1 MKVLYPL
8 CLFLLLCPC
17 LATAQIAL
25 DQDVDLEDIETS
37 YIYPVVMGT
46 GVYKI
51 DGRQLAM
58 LTIPISI
65 TQHREN
71 EDDNDYGLKW
81 YAPVTIGY
89 DQISDTNWLDQLLT
103 EELVTLS
110 IVPGAQLTIPLSD
123 NWLIRTFGQAGIGQ
137 DFVSD
142 ETFALA
148 TLGVGVLG
156 TWKYDSGWEVRWG
169 GAFRYAAEYQFKSNN
184 ENGFALMEAGV
195 DVRRDTGF
203 SVMENKINAGAYYR
217 LQSFQPEWTLG
228 EYLIDRSD
236 IHEVHELGISM
247 GLAKPRKEFGVRVT
261 RVRVGYKKGSGVK
274 GWTFG
279 TEFPF

>member
-1 MKVLYPL
+1 MKVLRPF
-8 CLFLLLCPC
+8 LFLLLCSC
-17 LATAQIAL
+17 LATAQRAL
-25 DQDVDLEDIETS
+25 DQDIDLEDVETS

-51 DGRQLAM
+51 DGRKLAM

-65 TQHREN
+65 TQHRED
-71 EDDNDYGLKW
+71 EVDKEYGLKW
-81 YAPVTIGY
+81 YAPVTVGY
-89 DQISDTNWLDQLLT
+89 DQVSDTNWLDQIFT
-103 EELVTLS
+103 DELVTLS
-110 IVPGAQLTIPLSD
+110 VMPGAQFTIRLND
-123 NWLIRTFGQAGIGQ
+123 NWLVRPFGQAGIGH
-137 DFVSD
+137 DFVSN

-148 TLGVGVLG
+148 ALGVRLLG
-156 TWKYDSGWEVRWG
+156 TWKYDSGWELRWG
-169 GAFRYAAEYQFKSNN
+169 GAFRYAAEYQFKSYDD
-184 ENGFALMEAGV
+184 NGFGMLETGV

-203 SVMENKINAGAYYR
+203 SIMDNKISAGAYYK

-228 EYLIDRSD
+228 EYLVDRSN

-247 GLAKPRKEFGVRVT
+247 GLVKPRKVFGVTMT

>member
-1 MKVLYPL
+1 MKFLRPL
-8 CLFLLLCPC
+8 FLILLLCPC
-17 LATAQIAL
+17 FATAQSTL
-25 DQDVDLEDIETS
+25 DRDIVLEDVDTS

-46 GVYKI
+46 GLYKI

-65 TQHREN
+65 TQQRAN
-71 EDDNDYGLKW
+71 EAGNDYGLKW

-89 DQISDTNWLDQLLT
+89 DQISDTDWLDQLLT
-103 EELVTLS
+103 DELVTLS
-110 IVPGAQLTIPLSD
+110 IMPGAQLTIPLNE
-123 NWLIRTFGQAGIGQ
+123 NWLIRPFGQAGIGQ
-137 DFVSD
+137 DFVSH

-148 TLGVGVLG
+148 AVGVRVLG

-169 GAFRYAAEYQFKSNN
+169 GAVRYAAEYQFKSY
-184 ENGFALMEAGV
+184 EDNGFALMETGV

-203 SVMENKINAGAYYR
+203 SVMKNKVNAGVYYE

-228 EYLIDRSD
+228 EYLVDRSD
-236 IHEVHELGISM
+236 VHEVHELGISV
-247 GLAKPRKEFGVRVT
+247 GLVKPRKIFGVRVT

>member
-1 MKVLYPL
+1 MKVLRPL
-8 CLFLLLCPC
+8 FLFLLLSPRF
-17 LATAQIAL
+17 AAAQIAL
-25 DQDVDLEDIETS
+25 DQDVDLEDVDTS

-46 GVYKI
+46 GVYQI
-51 DGRQLAM
+51 DGRKLAM

-65 TQHREN
+65 TQQR
-71 EDDNDYGLKW
+71 EDDDDHEYGLKW

-89 DQISDTNWLDQLLT
+89 DQISDTNWLGKVLT
-103 EELVTLS
+103 DELVTLS
-110 IVPGAQLTIPLSD
+110 IMPGAQLTIPLSD
-123 NWLIRTFGQAGIGQ
+123 NWLIRPFGQAGIGQ
-137 DFVSD
+137 DFVSH

-148 TLGVGVLG
+148 ALGVRVLG

-169 GAFRYAAEYQFKSNN
+169 GAVRYAAEYQFKSHND
-184 ENGFALMEAGV
+184 NGFALMETGV

-203 SVMENKINAGAYYR
+203 SVMENKISAGVYYE
-217 LQSFQPEWTLG
+217 LQSYLPEWTLG
-228 EYLIDRSD
+228 EYLVDRSN

-247 GLAKPRKEFGVRVT
+247 GLAKPRKVFGVSLT

>member
-1 MKVLYPL
+1 MKVLRP
-8 CLFLLLCPC
+8 LFLFLFLCPC
-17 LATAQIAL
+17 LATAQRAL
-25 DQDVDLEDIETS
+25 DQDVGIEDVEAS

-65 TQHREN
+65 TQQREN
-71 EDDNDYGLKW
+71 EDDHEFGLKW

-89 DQISDTNWLDQLLT
+89 DQISDTNWLDKIIT
-103 EELVTLS
+103 DELVTLS
-110 IVPGAQLTIPLSD
+110 IMPGAQLTIPLND
-123 NWLIRTFGQAGIGQ
+123 NWLIRPFGQAGIGQ
-137 DFVSD
+137 DFVSH

-148 TLGVGVLG
+148 ALGVRVLG

-169 GAFRYAAEYQFKSNN
+169 GAVRYAAEYQFKSHND
-184 ENGFALMEAGV
+184 NGFALMETGV

-203 SVMENKINAGAYYR
+203 SLKENKINAGVYYE
-217 LQSFQPEWTLG
+217 LQSFLPEWTLG
-228 EYLIDRSD
+228 EYLVDRSN

-247 GLAKPRKEFGVRVT
+247 GLAKPRKVFGVSVT

>member
-1 MKVLYPL
+1 MKALHPL
-8 CLFLLLCPC
+8 FLFLLLCPC
-17 LATAQIAL
+17 LATAQRVL
-25 DQDVDLEDIETS
+25 DQDVDLEDFETS

-65 TQHREN
+65 TQQREN
-71 EDDNDYGLKW
+71 EDDHDYGLKW

-89 DQISDTNWLDQLLT
+89 DQISDTNWLDT
-103 EELVTLS
+103 IFTDELVTLS
-110 IVPGAQLTIPLSD
+110 IVPGAQLTIPLND
-123 NWLIRTFGQAGIGQ
+123 NWLIRPFGQAGIGQ
-137 DFVSD
+137 DFVSH

-148 TLGVGVLG
+148 TLGVRVLG

-169 GAFRYAAEYQFKSNN
+169 GALRYAAEYQFNSHNN
-184 ENGFALMEAGV
+184 KGFALIETGA

-203 SVMENKINAGAYYR
+203 SVMENKISAGVYYK

-228 EYLIDRSD
+228 EYLTDRSD
-236 IHEVHELGISM
+236 IHVVHELGISM
-247 GLAKPRKEFGVRVT
+247 GLAKPRKVFGVRVT
-261 RVRVGYKKGSGVK
+261 RIRLGYKTGSGLK